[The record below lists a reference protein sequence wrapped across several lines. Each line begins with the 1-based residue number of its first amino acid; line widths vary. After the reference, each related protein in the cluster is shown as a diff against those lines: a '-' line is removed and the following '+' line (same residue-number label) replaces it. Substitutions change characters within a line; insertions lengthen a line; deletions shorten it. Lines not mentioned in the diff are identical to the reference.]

1 MSKYFT
7 TATITAAL
15 LSIVAGLGLWAHI
28 ALTDWKSENMGVSM
42 SDSSTLTVRKHNE
55 CADMRAKGQRRRVS
69 VYSLLLTAEI
79 RMKEVDGKVEKCEH
93 RFRGLVVT
101 DWE

>member
-7 TATITAAL
+7 PAVVTAAAIAIL
-15 LSIVAGLGLWAHI
+15 AGLGLWGHI
-28 ALTDWKSENMGVSM
+28 SLSDWKSENMEASM
-42 SDSSTLTVRKHNE
+42 SEASTLVVRKHNE
-55 CADMRAKGQRRRVS
+55 CADMREKGESRRVS

-79 RMKEVDGKVEKCEH
+79 RMKEKNGKVEVCEH